1 METIDLYISILVL
14 LGVVFLVQL
23 LEHQNDEV
31 LLGVEKAYK
40 SSVSEDH
47 QNDEVLL
54 GVEEAYKS
62 SVSEEHDSE
71 KQK

>member
-23 LEHQNDEV
+23 LEHADC
-31 LLGVEKAYK
+31 
-40 SSVSEDH
+40 SEDH

-62 SVSEEHDSE
+62 SVFEEHDSE